1 MGRKRPSA
9 GAAPPNAA
17 AGRWQRAVFL
27 LVALALLAAGAWFV
41 RELGRGAQSII
52 QPPAEVTQSMIY
64 TFKSKATG
72 DVIMLGPNGDQ
83 VMTLVGR
90 QPAAKGIFEVKDL
103 PQLIQTLEAAVAADG
118 HPAAGA
124 KQADQAQTEQER
136 DADKQA
142 RVALRAR
149 IWPLVDMM
157 RRALSAKEPIVWGV

>member
-1 MGRKRPSA
+1 LL
-9 GAAPPNAA
+9 
-17 AGRWQRAVFL
+17 GRWQRAVFL

-52 QPPAEVTQSMIY
+52 QPPAEVSKSMIY

-118 HPAAGA
+118 NPAAGA
-124 KQADQAQTEQER
+124 KQADEER

-149 IWPLVDMM
+149 IWPLVEMM